1 MLYSIEM
8 RDVKSPT
15 GSLRAEQA
23 AVTTRRI
30 LEAARRGFADAG
42 YAATTLREIASEAGV
57 AVQTVYAVFGSKAN
71 ILRALRESVVTD
83 PAASEAYAA
92 ALAVTDLEEA
102 LGAFARSIRLRWEA
116 GHDIVMIDVSASAAD
131 PDIRAEVV
139 AANARRSGGIARLA
153 RRLGALELERGLDAR
168 RVEALLDALTLTSVY
183 ERLVVIHGWSSDDY
197 ESWLAGAL
205 RRDIGDSTIQSRAAA
220 RPSGPPP
227 VAVGPSVTP
236 QALGHEIGR

>member
-1 MLYSIEM
+1 MFYSIEM
-8 RDVKSPT
+8 RDVKSPA

-30 LEAARRGFADAG
+30 LDAARRGFADAG
-42 YAATTLREIASEAGV
+42 YAATTLRGIASEAGV

-92 ALAVTDLEEA
+92 ALAATDLDEA
-102 LGAFARSIRLRWEA
+102 LASFAHSIRLRWEA
-116 GHDIVMIDVSASAAD
+116 GHDIVMVHASAAAAD
-131 PDIRAEVV
+131 PEIRAEV
-139 AANARRSGGIARLA
+139 AAASAMRSGGIARLA
-153 RRLGALELERGLDAR
+153 QRLSELEHGLDPR

-183 ERLVVIHGWSSDDY
+183 EQVVTKHGWSPDDY

-205 RRDIGDSTIQSRAAA
+205 RSDIR
-220 RPSGPPP
+220 R
-227 VAVGPSVTP
+227 
-236 QALGHEIGR
+236 

>member
-1 MLYSIEM
+1 MLYSIDM
-8 RDVKSPT
+8 RDVKSPA

-30 LEAARRGFADAG
+30 LDAARRGFADVG

-92 ALAVTDLEEA
+92 ALAATDLEEA

-116 GHDIVMIDVSASAAD
+116 GHDIVMIHASAAAAD
-131 PDIRAEVV
+131 PDIRAEV
-139 AANARRSGGIARLA
+139 AAADAMRSGGIARLA
-153 RRLGALELERGLDAR
+153 KRLGELEPELDAR

-183 ERLVVIHGWSSDDY
+183 ERLVANHGWSPDDY
-197 ESWLAGAL
+197 ESWLVAAL
-205 RRDIGDSTIQSRAAA
+205 RRDIRDSTVRSRATA
-220 RPSGPPP
+220 RASGPAP
-227 VAVGPSVTP
+227 VAVGPSPTVH
-236 QALGHEIGR
+236 ALSGESGS

>member
-1 MLYSIEM
+1 MELYSIEM
-8 RDVKSPT
+8 RDVKSPA

-30 LEAARRGFADAG
+30 LDAARRGFADAG

-83 PAASEAYAA
+83 PAASEAYAG
-92 ALAVTDLEEA
+92 ALAATDLDDA
-102 LGAFARSIRLRWEA
+102 LGWFAHSIRLRWEA
-116 GHDIVMIDVSASAAD
+116 GHDIVMVHASAAAAD
-131 PDIRAEVV
+131 PGIRAEVA
-139 AANARRSGGIARLA
+139 AANTVRSGGIARLA
-153 RRLGALELERGLDAR
+153 RRLGELDHGLDSR

-183 ERLVVIHGWSSDDY
+183 EQVVAKHGWSPDNY

-205 RRDIGDSTIQSRAAA
+205 RRDIR
-220 RPSGPPP
+220 R
-227 VAVGPSVTP
+227 
-236 QALGHEIGR
+236 